1 MRVLLEN
8 VPEEYVFYVADGSI
22 LRNLS
27 DLEKCLATM
36 EDTVFHH
43 HVHQRKNDFH
53 NWLRDIVLDLE
64 LAHKILKVKNQ
75 KEASVLVKKRMHE
88 LETFIKQMNIKK
100 MHIKKVTK
108 QKKEKKKKKQSK
120 NKQKKK

>member
-36 EDTVFHH
+36 EDTVFHN
-43 HVHQRKNDFH
+43 HVNTRKNDFH

-75 KEASVLVKKRMHE
+75 KEASTLVKKRMHE
-88 LETFIKQMNIKK
+88 LETFIKQRD
-100 MHIKKVTK
+100 IKKVTK
-108 QKKEKKKKKQSK
+108 QKKEKKKKKQRK